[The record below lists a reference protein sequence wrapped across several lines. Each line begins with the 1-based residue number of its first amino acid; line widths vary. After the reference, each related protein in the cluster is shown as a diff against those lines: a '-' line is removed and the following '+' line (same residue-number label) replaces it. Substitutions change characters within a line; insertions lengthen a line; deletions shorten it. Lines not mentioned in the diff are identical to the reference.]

1 MHSNV
6 WCIGKN
12 DNNTSVG
19 YSFTQHAMLLM
30 FAHIFACDSITA
42 FGSFV
47 VPEVNN
53 IIDILFSSISMLSYF
68 WSPFFIWFLPSSSIS
83 LNVFIPFS
91 CMLSIHISV
100 FRLLFSFS
108 CTFFIV
114 SKYFSSKIIAF
125 ASLLSISL
133 CISMSGSALSI
144 GTITMLLH
152 VVAK

>member
-1 MHSNV
+1 
-6 WCIGKN
+6 
-12 DNNTSVG
+12 
-19 YSFTQHAMLLM
+19 M
-30 FAHIFACDSITA
+30 FAHIFPCDSITA

-53 IIDILFSSISMLSYF
+53 IIDILFSSISILSYF
-68 WSPFFIWFLPSSSIS
+68 WSPANICFLPSSKTS

-91 CMLSIHISV
+91 FMSSIHISI
-100 FRLLFSFS
+100 FKLLFSFS
-108 CTFFIV
+108 CTFFTV
-114 SKYFSSKIIAF
+114 SKYFSSKMIAV

-133 CISMSGSALSI
+133 CISTSGNALSI